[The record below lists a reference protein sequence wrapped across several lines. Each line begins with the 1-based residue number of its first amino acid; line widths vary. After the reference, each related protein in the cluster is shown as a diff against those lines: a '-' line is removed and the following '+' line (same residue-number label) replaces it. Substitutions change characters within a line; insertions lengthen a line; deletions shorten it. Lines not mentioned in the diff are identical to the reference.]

1 MNVLIAVP
9 VLMLAVAMVV
19 MMMVRH
25 RRNSTW

>member
-1 MNVLIAVP
+1 MIVLIAVP
-9 VLMLAVAMVV
+9 VLMLAVTMVV